1 MHPCLREHSVDIHC
15 QVASIAVPAQSN
27 SRAAI
32 AGNQGSA
39 GGQGRNNPGCCLLS
53 FILFLLL
60 IFPGAILAQD
70 GAPPIIHFQPVL
82 SISGSMKLPSDV
94 AVDQSG
100 RIYILDGTAD
110 TVRVYSPKG
119 EPLFTLGGAG
129 ILKQPLGIDVSPAG
143 EVLVADSG
151 NHRLAIFPAEGKS
164 PHYIDVPS
172 PAGGK
177 PSDPSDVN
185 FGPDNTYIAVDN
197 DNHRVVSLTHSG
209 RLVWATGTMGRNP
222 GEFRFPFLMD
232 IDRLGRIYIVEAINT
247 RLQVLESNGEFA
259 RFIGEWGIE
268 PGQFFRPKGVVV
280 NDANEVF
287 ASDSYLGVI
296 QVFKREGGLIGV
308 IGDGN
313 GKITKFKTPMGM
325 AISGN
330 RLLVVEMFN
339 NRVLIL
345 DRMSQ

>member
-1 MHPCLREHSVDIHC
+1 MHLCLREHSVDIHC
-15 QVASIAVPAQSN
+15 HVASIADSAQS
-27 SRAAI
+27 SPRVAV
-32 AGNQGSA
+32 AGNKGSE
-39 GGQGRNNPGCCLLS
+39 GRKGRNNLRCWLLT
-53 FILFLLL
+53 FIHISLL
-60 IFPGAILAQD
+60 IFPGAIFAQD
-70 GAPPIIHFQPVL
+70 GARNIIFYQPVL

-100 RIYILDGTAD
+100 RIFILDGTAD

-143 EVLVADSG
+143 DVLVADSG
-151 NHRLAIFPAEGKS
+151 NHRLALFPAEGKS

-172 PAGGK
+172 PVDGR
-177 PSDPSDVN
+177 PSDPTDVN
-185 FGPDNTYIAVDN
+185 FGTDNTFITVDN

-209 RLVWATGTMGRNP
+209 KIVWATGTMGRNP
-222 GEFRFPFLMD
+222 GEFRFPFLLD
-232 IDRLGRIYIVEAINT
+232 IDRFGRIYIVEAINT
-247 RLQVLESNGEFA
+247 RVQVLESNGKFA

-280 NDANEVF
+280 SDKNEVF
-287 ASDSYLGVI
+287 VSDSYLGVI

-313 GKITKFKTPMGM
+313 GKITKFMTPVGM
-325 AISGN
+325 AIVGN
-330 RLLVVEMFN
+330 RLFVVEMFN

-345 DRMSQ
+345 ERQSQ

>member
-1 MHPCLREHSVDIHC
+1 MHLCLREHSVDIHC
-15 QVASIAVPAQSN
+15 QVASIADPAQSK

-32 AGNQGSA
+32 AGNLGSE
-39 GGQGRNNPGCCLLS
+39 GRQNRNNTGCWLLS
-53 FILFLLL
+53 FILFTILL
-60 IFPGAILAQD
+60 FPGAIFAQD
-70 GAPPIIHFQPVL
+70 GAPHIIHYQPVL

-110 TVRVYSPKG
+110 TVRVHSPKG
-119 EPLFTLGGAG
+119 EPLFTMGGPG

-151 NHRLAIFPAEGKS
+151 NHRLVLFPAEGKS
-164 PHYIDVPS
+164 PHYIEVPS
-172 PAGGK
+172 PADGK
-177 PSDPSDVN
+177 PSDPTDVN
-185 FGPDNTYIAVDN
+185 FGPDNTYVAVDN

-209 RLVWATGTMGRNP
+209 KLVWATGTMGRNP
-222 GEFRFPFLMD
+222 AEFRFPFLMD
-232 IDRLGRIYIVEAINT
+232 IDPSGRIYIVEAINT
-247 RLQVLESNGEFA
+247 RLQVLEANGDFA

-280 NDANEVF
+280 NDNNEVF

-296 QVFKREGGLIGV
+296 QVFKREGGLIGI
-308 IGDGN
+308 IGDGK

-325 AISGN
+325 AVSGN
-330 RLLVVEMFN
+330 RLIVVEMFN
-339 NRVLIL
+339 NRVLVL
-345 DRMSQ
+345 ERQNQ

>member
-1 MHPCLREHSVDIHC
+1 MHLCLREHFVDIHC
-15 QVASIAVPAQSN
+15 HVASIADP
-27 SRAAI
+27 AI
-32 AGNQGSA
+32 AGNRDSEARQS
-39 GGQGRNNPGCCLLS
+39 RNNPRCRVLTFILLS
-53 FILFLLL
+53 LL
-60 IFPGAILAQD
+60 IFPGAIFAQD
-70 GAPPIIHFQPVL
+70 GAPNIIQYQPVL

-94 AVDQSG
+94 AVDQTG
-100 RIYILDGTAD
+100 RIFILDGTAD

-143 EVLVADSG
+143 DVLVADSG
-151 NHRLAIFPAEGKS
+151 NHRLALFPANGKS
-164 PHYIDVPS
+164 PHYIPVPS
-172 PAGGK
+172 PVDGK

-185 FGPDNTYIAVDN
+185 FGPDNTYIVVDN

-209 RLVWATGTMGRNP
+209 KPLWATGTMGRNP

-232 IDRLGRIYIVEAINT
+232 IDQFGRIYIVEAINT
-247 RLQVLESNGEFA
+247 RIQVLEANGQFA

-280 NDANEVF
+280 SEQKEVF

-308 IGDGN
+308 IGDRH

-325 AISGN
+325 AVSGN

-345 DRMSQ
+345 ERQSQ